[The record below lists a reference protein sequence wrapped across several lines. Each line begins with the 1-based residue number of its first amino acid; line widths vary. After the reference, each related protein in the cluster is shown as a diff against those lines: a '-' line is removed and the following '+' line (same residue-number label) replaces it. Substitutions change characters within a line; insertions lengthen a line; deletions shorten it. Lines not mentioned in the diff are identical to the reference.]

1 MKRSKLISC
10 LNRYNKTNK
19 PKPMEDSAE
28 AIVII
33 NNINSC
39 PILFILKLI
48 NVKFNPI
55 LNNISSIQNN
65 NINKFCLL

>member
-10 LNRYNKTNK
+10 LNLYNKTNK
-19 PKPMEDSAE
+19 PNPMEDSAE

-48 NVKFNPI
+48 NVKFNPM